1 MGRKPRVDRSSEEKW
16 QIVQEG
22 IKWQSLGYVVGLP
35 DVSPRFEIQGERFTT
50 QEIIQLHQED
60 KLTNSGLSEIIR
72 TRRMAAAS
80 KVAGPQISSNKG

>member
-1 MGRKPRVDRSSEEKW
+1 MKPDFNSTARKLIKHKIQFTTSDSE
-16 QIVQEG
+16 
-22 IKWQSLGYVVGLP
+22 
-35 DVSPRFEIQGERFTT
+35 PRFEIQNERFTT
-50 QEIIQLHQED
+50 QELIQLQED